1 MNFYHRYPG
10 DYMRDTKHLSLAEH
24 GAYSL
29 LLDTYF
35 STEEPLPRDYDGLY
49 RICSAMTK
57 AEKAS
62 VKSVVDQFFPV
73 AQDGKRHNKRAD
85 RVIAEAQPKIL
96 AAQENGRRGGR
107 PKNQDETKEEPNGLP
122 IGLSGGTQDE
132 PNGKAHL
139 NQNHILNQTPKPD
152 ISGEPDERT
161 PGSIAFA
168 SYSQAYQLRYREK
181 PVQNAKVNSI
191 FKNLASRLS
200 AEEAPKVAAFYVS
213 HSNWNYVNS
222 GHCPDLLLRDAE
234 KLRTEW
240 ATGNRI
246 TTTGAR
252 QADRK
257 QNNADIAQRLLDEAS
272 NG

>member
-35 STEEPLPRDYDGLY
+35 STEEPLPRDYEGLY

-57 AEKAS
+57 AEKAA

-85 RVIAEAQPKIL
+85 KVIAEAQPKIL
-96 AAQENGRRGGR
+96 AAQENGKRGGR
-107 PKNQDETKEEPNGLP
+107 PKNKEGTEQKPSGLLEETQE
-122 IGLSGGTQDE
+122 E

-139 NQNHILNQTPKPD
+139 NQNHIQNQTPKPD

-168 SYSQAYQLRYREK
+168 SYSQAYQQRYREK

-191 FKNLASRLS
+191 FKQLASRLS
-200 AEEAPKVAAFYVS
+200 SEEAPDVAAFYVT
-213 HSNWNYVNS
+213 HGNWAYVNS

-257 QNNADIAQRLLDEAS
+257 QNNADVAQKLLAEERAK